1 MTVSGAAHSTDAI
14 AGLGGYGGCAAS
26 ALGAAVIASN
36 QLKELPDRSDTATA
50 RLRPDR
56 IAVANGDQFQTRH
69 HQQNLMPLPEPQ

>member
-1 MTVSGAAHSTDAI
+1 
-14 AGLGGYGGCAAS
+14 
-26 ALGAAVIASN
+26 LGAAVIASN